1 MPAGLPGEYG
11 LHCWESGT
19 WRSNT
24 LFLSFSLVHIAKNV
38 IVLTLLQLHQLVL
51 WDFFTELNW
60 WSVEVL
66 FRWQPCTTCI
76 RIKGTSTVA
85 KIHQFKKKKK
95 RAWLQTFHGGVG
107 DITAPHPACGDSWVH
122 KIQQVGITP
131 STRSIDTFFN
141 IFKML
146 HFWPLFMFPLFFCC
160 TAGAGL

>member
-85 KIHQFKKKKK
+85 KI
-95 RAWLQTFHGGVG
+95 
-107 DITAPHPACGDSWVH
+107 
-122 KIQQVGITP
+122 QQVGITP